1 MPISFELAENSGF
14 LCQKIRQRHKN
25 DCFNAENGA
34 EKLPDEICSMFCQKF
49 VNQKVRLE
57 TPPIRLLLLGEDYT
71 NFRLGRVSKSPYRR
85 VPILDCLYQIE

>member
-14 LCQKIRQRHKN
+14 LCQKIRLRRKN

-34 EKLPDEICSMFCQKF
+34 ENSPDEICSMFRQKF

-57 TPPIRLLLLGEDYT
+57 TPHLI
-71 NFRLGRVSKSPYRR
+71 
-85 VPILDCLYQIE
+85 I